1 LPQYFAL
8 ETVAKCGVIASAPAS
23 LYACGHGQSQI
34 ENAVMRAVSRGPL
47 FDVPMSK
54 LAAWSARLAWFALAV
69 VILSILIVRTGLLEI
84 EPALATFGAALIFAA
99 LAILLAF
106 AAFVVIWRQGLG
118 GLGRAVLGLALGA
131 ALLAYP
137 GYLAYRASKLPILN
151 DITTDTTN
159 PPRFDVLARLRPRG
173 SNAYPGARAA
183 ALQERYYPEL
193 DGLEY
198 DAPPPLAYHVALAVV
213 TKRKWHIVDA
223 LPPTPQRAGEIEA
236 VARTFIMGFRD
247 DVVVRVAAA
256 SDGGV
261 RIDARSASRYGNRD
275 FGANAKRLT
284 ALLSD
289 IDDAMN
295 DAMAAPQ
302 RPEPEKEKKPP
313 PKKKAPTKRRR

>member
-1 LPQYFAL
+1 
-8 ETVAKCGVIASAPAS
+8 
-23 LYACGHGQSQI
+23 
-34 ENAVMRAVSRGPL
+34 MRAGSRGPL
-47 FDVPMSK
+47 FDVPLSK

-99 LAILLAF
+99 LAILTAF

-118 GLGRAVLGLALGA
+118 GIGRSVLGLTLGA

-137 GYLAYRASKLPILN
+137 GYLAYRASKLPAIN
-151 DITTDTTN
+151 DITTDTAN

-173 SNAYPGARAA
+173 SNAYPGAKTA
-183 ALQERYYPEL
+183 ALQEQYYPDL

-198 DAPPPLAYHVALAVV
+198 NAPLPLAYRVALQVV

-223 LPPTPQRAGEIEA
+223 LPPTPRRAGEIEA

-247 DVVVRVAAA
+247 DVVVRVAAS

-261 RIDARSASRYGNRD
+261 RIDARSASRYGDRD

-295 DAMAAPQ
+295 EAMAAPQ
-302 RPEPEKEKKPP
+302 RPEPEKKPP
-313 PKKKAPTKRRR
+313 PKKKPAPKRRR

>member
-1 LPQYFAL
+1 
-8 ETVAKCGVIASAPAS
+8 
-23 LYACGHGQSQI
+23 
-34 ENAVMRAVSRGPL
+34 MRAMARGPL

-54 LAAWSARLAWFALAV
+54 LAAWSARFAWFALAV

-118 GLGRAVLGLALGA
+118 GLGRSVLGLALGA

-137 GYLAYRASKLPILN
+137 GYLAYRGSKLPALN
-151 DITTDTTN
+151 DITTDPAN

-183 ALQERYYPEL
+183 ALQEQYYP
-193 DGLEY
+193 DIDALEY
-198 DAPPPLAYHVALAVV
+198 DAPPPLAYRVALQVV

-223 LPPTPQRAGEIEA
+223 LAPTPQRPGEIEA

-247 DVVVRVAAA
+247 DVVVRVAGS

-261 RIDARSASRYGNRD
+261 RIDARSASRYGDRD

-295 DAMAAPQ
+295 EAMAAPQ
-302 RPEPEKEKKPP
+302 RPEPEKKPP
-313 PKKKAPTKRRR
+313 PKKKPPAKRRR